1 MNSKVAAGIA
11 VLVVLMMGAVAVGT
25 NWEDL
30 GFQTD
35 TPGGENEDKVPF
47 IPGDDDK
54 IYEDGKVVGYKSLN
68 GTLFEQYGALM
79 LVIGALMFGAM
90 IAGVC
95 ISREEEDSDD

>member
-25 NWEDL
+25 DWEEL
-30 GFQTD
+30 GFD
-35 TPGGENEDKVPF
+35 TSDPGEKVPF
-47 IPGDDDK
+47 HPSDSDNAMD
-54 IYEDGKVVGYKSLN
+54 YRENSLN
-68 GTLFEQYGALM
+68 GVLFEKYGAIM
-79 LVIGALMFGAM
+79 LVVGALMFGAM

>member
-1 MNSKVAAGIA
+1 MNSKIAAGIA
-11 VLVVLMMGAVAVGT
+11 VLVVLTMGAVVLGT
-25 NWEDL
+25 HWEDF

-35 TPGGENEDKVPF
+35 DPGEKVPF
-47 IPGDDDK
+47 VPAEDD
-54 IYEDGKVVGYKSLN
+54 GVVDYRDNCLN
-68 GTLFEQYGALM
+68 GTLFEKYGALM